1 MSKYMMNKLMRA
13 IEMSDADVA
22 AYVADT
28 AGFVDDWL
36 AGSAG
41 PARVTDDRELS
52 ADEYAAFVA
61 RDYGELYRLGAHPY
75 LLWHFI
81 EAVYIH
87 EVSWPELNERYRDA
101 VRPHG
106 YPDYVA

>member
-36 AGSAG
+36 EGSAG

-87 EVSWPELNERYRDA
+87 EVPWPQLNERYRDA